1 MILIFSGLCYKEGKI
16 WFEEFYDKLEFVV
29 IYFYWVIKYCEGDGN
44 MLRVLFDNI
53 VEYYKNNYKW
63 CDLFFRC
70 RVDLNY
76 EFLCVVIENFVVEK
90 LLRGVIVNFIIYK
103 YFDDFKFGWDIYFV
117 ESFNNILNIY

>member
-1 MILIFSGLCYKEGKI
+1 M
-16 WFEEFYDKLEFVV
+16 
-29 IYFYWVIKYCEGDGN
+29 
-44 MLRVLFDNI
+44 
-53 VEYYKNNYKW
+53 
-63 CDLFFRC
+63 FFRC